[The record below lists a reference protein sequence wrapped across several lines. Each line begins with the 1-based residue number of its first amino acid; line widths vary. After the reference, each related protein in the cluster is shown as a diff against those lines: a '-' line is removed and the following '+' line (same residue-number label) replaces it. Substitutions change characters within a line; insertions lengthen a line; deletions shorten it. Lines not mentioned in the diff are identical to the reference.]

1 LVLGNNHKEAKQH
14 LAAFQLL
21 EKVPCHEPHGM
32 DGLGTIS
39 REEAEQRNGLYLGA
53 SRYGPHQKW
62 NPGSICNKRQNSE
75 LLHRWQ
81 PGFRSFA
88 PGGGKACGD
97 QRRTATARIAK
108 SLGPSQR
115 TRTFLGRAPAARAS
129 D

>member
-53 SRYGPHQKW
+53 SR
-62 NPGSICNKRQNSE
+62 
-75 LLHRWQ
+75 
-81 PGFRSFA
+81 SFA

-108 SLGPSQR
+108 QSTCSPS
-115 TRTFLGRAPAARAS
+115 F
-129 D
+129 